1 MFDTIPIMEA
11 LLGGLFVAACA
22 FFNYRSGLKKGQ
34 ELGIEF
40 TLNTLELKNVIKID
54 YVNNSTTIVRGDIEG
69 AKWRLDQV
77 TQ

>member
-54 YVNNSTTIVRGDIEG
+54 YLNNSTTIVRGDIEG
-69 AKWRLDQV
+69 AKWRLEQV